1 MLSGGRKVNFN
12 PILYKDKQYAIIKLK
27 MADQER
33 SDFYV
38 VFTMILNQRQVL
50 GKAIW
55 S

>member
-12 PILYKDKQYAIIKLK
+12 PILDKDKQYTIKLR

-38 VFTMILNQRQVL
+38 GFTMILNQRQIF
-50 GKAIW
+50 GKAI
-55 S
+55 